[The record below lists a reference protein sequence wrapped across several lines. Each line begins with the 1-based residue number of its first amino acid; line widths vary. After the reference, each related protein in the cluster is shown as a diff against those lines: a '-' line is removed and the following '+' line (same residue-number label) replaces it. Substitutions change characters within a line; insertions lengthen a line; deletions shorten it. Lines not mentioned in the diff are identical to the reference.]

1 VTGIVSR
8 MPSARRD
15 RPVVSRP
22 TPVAPPPTRRLLL
35 AVSLGVALLVAGCT
49 DADRALTG
57 RWVSQEPI
65 VSGWLVGKTELTI
78 GHFGSEL
85 TGVAWFDDDD
95 GVGSR
100 VCPCAFIDQLT
111 LDLTAK
117 RFTASTDFCDGAKWL
132 WDLTLDESVDPPV
145 LVGRVEVKDSAGLA
159 PIEDLRL
166 VLSDTF
172 IPDDR
177 KLCDR

>member
-1 VTGIVSR
+1 
-8 MPSARRD
+8 M
-15 RPVVSRP
+15 
-22 TPVAPPPTRRLLL
+22 L
-35 AVSLGVALLVAGCT
+35 AGAVLLVAGCT

-57 RWVSQEPI
+57 RWVSEAPI
-65 VSGWLVGKTELTI
+65 ASSWLVGKTELTI
-78 GHFGSEL
+78 GHFGPEL

-95 GVGSR
+95 GVASR

-111 LDLTAK
+111 LDLDAK
-117 RFTASTDFCDGAKWL
+117 HFTASTDFCDGEKWL

-145 LVGRVEVKDSAGLA
+145 LVGRVEVKDAEGLQ
-159 PIEDLRL
+159 PIEDIRL

-177 KLCDR
+177 KLCER